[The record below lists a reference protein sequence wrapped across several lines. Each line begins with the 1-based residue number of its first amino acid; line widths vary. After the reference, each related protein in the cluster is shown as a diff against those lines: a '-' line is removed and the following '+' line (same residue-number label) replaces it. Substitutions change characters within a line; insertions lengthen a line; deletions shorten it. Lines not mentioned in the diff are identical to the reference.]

1 MASDFM
7 VSVSQLPESGQTRRF
22 GVQDLRVEITNVLS
36 VHKTSMLAEGI
47 EPHEYVVVSCTPES
61 KITVLDAGMSD
72 PTYAE
77 DGKLHPQWGLLY
89 TDETERTRITDETGT
104 VPVASDLEGI
114 YNLEASL
121 FVIQLNLVD

>member
-1 MASDFM
+1 M
-7 VSVSQLPESGQTRRF
+7 
-22 GVQDLRVEITNVLS
+22 
-36 VHKTSMLAEGI
+36 
-47 EPHEYVVVSCTPES
+47 SCTPES
-61 KITVLDAGMSD
+61 KITVLDAGMSA

-77 DGKLHPQWGLLY
+77 DGKPHPQWGLLY

-104 VPVASDLEGI
+104 VPVTSDLEGI

>member
-1 MASDFM
+1 
-7 VSVSQLPESGQTRRF
+7 
-22 GVQDLRVEITNVLS
+22 
-36 VHKTSMLAEGI
+36 
-47 EPHEYVVVSCTPES
+47 
-61 KITVLDAGMSD
+61 MSD

-104 VPVASDLEGI
+104 VPVVSDLEGI